1 MANLTKNDIAWE
13 KAFEEIPILDEI
25 NQKGFY
31 HITAK
36 TINMFREARLM
47 TKFDHR
53 LQLPKIFK
61 KHKLTIQP
69 NSRSSYIIGRFD
81 SYADIVEDSSIETD
95 AIKPNKIFETLDPS
109 NLYSESS
116 AILCAYHTGIIDEVL
131 NGDTLLTVLGR
142 MSTGKFNYF
151 IKNKKPDI
159 LLEINVENSQCEID
173 AGFEGDDFFAIVEAK
188 NTSVDDFLIRQLYY
202 PFRLWT
208 TKTRKEVIPLFMTYS
223 NEVFSFYKFRFADK
237 MLYNSIELV
246 SEHKFQII
254 PNEIGLQ
261 ELIDLLRTTKQV
273 PEPKKIPF
281 PQANS
286 FPRVID
292 LLMQLK
298 VSGNELTKE
307 QITTEYDFD
316 ARQTQYYTNAAKY
329 LGLIDRFQTK
339 EKGVF
344 YRLTSK
350 GLRISNLAPQM
361 RNLALC
367 ESILE
372 HPVFN
377 QVLRQT
383 LEEAYPSSRQKIIE
397 IMQKSNLNLDKDG
410 YSTIPRRSSTVISWV
425 NWMIKLT
432 NESPF

>member
-1 MANLTKNDIAWE
+1 MKT
-13 KAFEEIPILDEI
+13 
-25 NQKGFY
+25 
-31 HITAK
+31 HSAK
-36 TINMFREARLM
+36 LM
-47 TKFDHR
+47 
-53 LQLPKIFK
+53 
-61 KHKLTIQP
+61 
-69 NSRSSYIIGRFD
+69 
-81 SYADIVEDSSIETD
+81 
-95 AIKPNKIFETLDPS
+95 
-109 NLYSESS
+109 
-116 AILCAYHTGIIDEVL
+116 
-131 NGDTLLTVLGR
+131 
-142 MSTGKFNYF
+142 
-151 IKNKKPDI
+151 PDLRAMI
-159 LLEINVENSQCEID
+159 
-173 AGFEGDDFFAIVEAK
+173 FAIVEAK

-223 NEVFSFYKFRFADK
+223 NEVFSFYKFKFASK

-246 SEHKFQII
+246 SEHKFQIV

-273 PEPKKIPF
+273 PESTEIPF
-281 PQANS
+281 PQADY

-329 LGLIDRFQTK
+329 LGLIDRDYTK

-344 YRLTSK
+344 YILTSK

-361 RNLALC
+361 RNLELC
-367 ESILE
+367 KSILE

-377 QVLRQT
+377 QVLEQT
-383 LEEAYPSSRQKIIE
+383 LKQGYPSSKQEIIE
-397 IMQKSNLNLDKDG
+397 IMQNSNLNLDKEG
-410 YSTIPRRSSTVISWV
+410 NTTIPRRSSTVISWV